1 LIDMALGKTHGL
13 ARGAPLFERNPG
25 SPDLRNRDRLDLDQ
39 KIRMREAAH
48 LDGGAGRRRPEI
60 LHPDAGRVDA
70 TMVEEGIWLGKP
82 ANQAQTKII
91 GSVDGLPGPV
101 IVLAKTVDPAFAS
114 AFLAKLLACRTAAP
128 AQPFLGYTRYC
139 RDAVQAFFN
148 RSERAFAVTASQTG
162 DIT

>member
-1 LIDMALGKTHGL
+1 MALGKTHGL

-25 SPDLRNRDRLDLDQ
+25 SPDLRNRDRLDPRPENPDA
-39 KIRMREAAH
+39 RGGAH
-48 LDGGAGRRRPEI
+48 LDGGAGRQRPEI

-139 RDAVQAFFN
+139 RDAVQAFFD

>member
-1 LIDMALGKTHGL
+1 MRAVLIDMALGKAHGL

-48 LDGGAGRRRPEI
+48 LDGGAGRQRPEI

-70 TMVEEGIWLGKP
+70 TMVEEGIWLDKP

-91 GSVDGLPGPV
+91 GSADGLPGPV
-101 IVLAKTVDPAFAS
+101 IVLA
-114 AFLAKLLACRTAAP
+114 
-128 AQPFLGYTRYC
+128 
-139 RDAVQAFFN
+139 N
-148 RSERAFAVTASQTG
+148 TG
-162 DIT
+162 SLKF

>member
-1 LIDMALGKTHGL
+1 MCNAFGG
-13 ARGAPLFERNPG
+13 EPG
-25 SPDLRNRDRLDLDQ
+25 FQ
-39 KIRMREAAH
+39 WIEAAGM
-48 LDGGAGRRRPEI
+48 L
-60 LHPDAGRVDA
+60 AGRVDA
-70 TMVEEGIWLGKP
+70 TKVEEGIWLDKP

-139 RDAVQAFFN
+139 RDAVQAFFD
-148 RSERAFAVTASQTG
+148 RSERAFAVAAS
-162 DIT
+162 